1 MALIGHYS
9 KLETTARN
17 SILIDYW
24 EECWLQ
30 VSPELGW
37 EGKGGFQDW
46 LELQICCPV
55 GSVITWACPGSAT
68 DEPSA
73 LI

>member
-24 EECWLQ
+24 KECWLQ
-30 VSPELGW
+30 VSPELG
-37 EGKGGFQDW
+37 
-46 LELQICCPV
+46 
-55 GSVITWACPGSAT
+55 
-68 DEPSA
+68 
-73 LI
+73 